1 MIKDVVIMKMDGTV
15 EKTQMDLPEPELS
28 NPGKTIGDYIYEE
41 LANAIRSGVNS
52 TL

>member
-1 MIKDVVIMKMDGTV
+1 MPIQNGKYVSPLWKNNAPPSECIGIKCNVA
-15 EKTQMDLPEPELS
+15 
-28 NPGKTIGDYIYEE
+28 NAEE